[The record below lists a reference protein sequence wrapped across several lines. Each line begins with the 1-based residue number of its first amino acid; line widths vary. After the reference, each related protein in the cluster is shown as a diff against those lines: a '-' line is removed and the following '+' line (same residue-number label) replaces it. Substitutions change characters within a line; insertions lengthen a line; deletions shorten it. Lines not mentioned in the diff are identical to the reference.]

1 MKKICTLSLVLF
13 VLDCSAQWSNTANQ
27 FYDSLHMPVCTATGD
42 QTLSMSIT
50 SYPDGGTIVFWQ
62 DKRDGFYNTVAI
74 YAQKF
79 DKAGNRLWADNG
91 VRVAVSANN
100 QQFTF
105 SSLQDYRNRTV
116 AASDYAGGFYITY
129 TDDSAANYNW
139 KRVCVQHLKSDGSPM
154 FAGAGYIVAQTP
166 AGESYNYAAP
176 QLIADDNGGFYV
188 AYAKNAITDYMY
200 VYCYKD
206 EGGTMKLY
214 GGGLVNENAI
224 QIKDPMPCLGA
235 YKWNVVYPVTTVL
248 DYNIWPDLQGGCSI
262 VMYMNGNT
270 GAQYKMLC
278 YNRVWKAKKAARVT
292 VATLWPTG
300 DPNSLMID
308 YAKGDIDIL
317 YTLRHNMLNRTCTEP
332 GSGTYLWVD
341 DVLLSNGYL
350 VLDQGAADYN
360 FPKGTTVAT
369 NGNINVELITSN
381 KRIYTGSNSLSD
393 FSVEAI
399 GLAVEKYDSVPYQR
413 ASNNDPYFGYNST
426 LPAQLNTLNN
436 FRDTLLATG
445 VHTYDFS
452 LASGGNQVYAAAMM
466 DEPGQSL
473 SARSVRL
480 QHLSIERQ
488 SASAFAIVFKTT
500 TNKGEQIGREL
511 GTGFGSSEISYDF
524 PLVTANNTGNALF
537 YIREYGR
544 YIRVSPIGNGAELSW
559 GAMGK
564 PIGTPIFSG
573 NYYYPDQPSVSLDP
587 LNGSGTICWQDSRII
602 PANTRLNIFMRHLDS
617 LNVANYSPLNKK
629 LKSLIRGTTTANP
642 AVLIGTSGK
651 YSTIE
656 AYNSIT
662 GTTSAVV
669 EILDN
674 YNLGAIDV
682 NVYENTDP
690 VRVYNGKPYLN
701 RNYTIKPE
709 NNPNGAANIN
719 VRLFFTTTEFDA
731 LKAADP
737 AIVDPGSLI
746 VVKQP
751 NAGIT
756 VPAAYTPAGGEEM
769 LTPIAWSAVDGGYY
783 IEVVVTGFSNF
794 FIQMGNAALPV
805 KWLGVQAVW
814 QNSTQAKLS
823 WQVAEQ
829 QNVKDYT
836 VEQSGDG
843 AHYTNVCT
851 VTASA
856 ITSYS
861 CIVPAKSDVKNY
873 YRILQQDIDGKATY
887 SKVVVLQSFTK
898 PSLTVYP
905 NPVKDKLYIDGLT
918 GYRTLEITDAN
929 GRVIQKLPVLPG
941 TQYVNASRLGAGV
954 YLLTITGDKETQT
967 IKFIRY

>member
-1 MKKICTLSLVLF
+1 
-13 VLDCSAQWSNTANQ
+13 
-27 FYDSLHMPVCTATGD
+27 MPVCTAIGD

-62 DKRDGFYNTVAI
+62 DKRDGFYNATAL

-79 DKAGNRLWADNG
+79 DKDGNRLWAENG
-91 VRVAVSANN
+91 VRVSVSANN

-116 AASDYAGGFYITY
+116 AASDYAGGLYITY
-129 TDDSAANYNW
+129 TDDSIATYNW
-139 KRVCVQHLKSDGSPM
+139 KRVCVQHIKSDGNPV
-154 FAGAGYIVAQTP
+154 FPGGGYIVAQTP

-188 AYAKNAITDYMY
+188 AYAKNAVTDYMY
-200 VYCYKD
+200 IYCYKD
-206 EGGTMKLY
+206 EGGAMKLY

-224 QIKDPMPCLGA
+224 QTKDAMPCLGA
-235 YKWNVVYPVTTVL
+235 YKYNRVYPVTNVL
-248 DYNIWPDLQGGCSI
+248 DYNIWSDLQGGCSI

-300 DPNSLMID
+300 DPNSLVID
-308 YAKGDIDIL
+308 YAKGDVGIL
-317 YTLRHNMLNRTCTEP
+317 YTLKNNLLNRTCTDP
-332 GSGTYLWVD
+332 GSGVYLWVD

-350 VLDQGAADYN
+350 LLDQGAADYN
-360 FPKGTTVAT
+360 FPKGVTVAT

-381 KRIYTGSNSLSD
+381 KRIYTGNNSLSD
-393 FSVEAI
+393 FTVEAI
-399 GLAVEKYDSVPYQR
+399 GRAVEKYDSVPYQR
-413 ASNNDPYFGYNST
+413 ASNSDPSVGYNIIV
-426 LPAQLNTLNN
+426 PAQLNILNN

-445 VHTYDFS
+445 THTYDFS
-452 LASGGNQVYAAAMM
+452 LAGGGNQVYAAALM
-466 DEPGQSL
+466 DEPGQS
-473 SARSVRL
+473 SSTRSVRL
-480 QHLSIERQ
+480 QHLGIERQ

-500 TNKGEQIGREL
+500 TNKGEQIGKEL
-511 GTGFGSSEISYDF
+511 STGFGLSNISYDF
-524 PLVTANNTGNALF
+524 PIVTVNSTGNALF
-537 YIREYGR
+537 YIREYER
-544 YIRVSPIGNGAELSW
+544 YIRVSPIGNGADLSW

-564 PIGTPIFSG
+564 PIGTPIFKG
-573 NYYYPDQPSVSLDP
+573 GYYYPTQPHVSLDP
-587 LNGSGTICWQDSRII
+587 LDGSGLVSWQDTRIV
-602 PANTRLNIFMRHLDS
+602 PANTGSNIFMRHLDS
-617 LNVANYSPLNKK
+617 LNVVNYSPLNKK
-629 LKSLIRGTTTANP
+629 LKSLVRGTTTANP

-651 YSTIE
+651 YSTLE
-656 AYNSIT
+656 AYNSTT

-674 YNLGAIDV
+674 YNLGIITV

-737 AIVDPGSLI
+737 AIVDPGSLMVI
-746 VVKQP
+746 KQL
-751 NAGIT
+751 NATTT

-794 FIQMGNAALPV
+794 FIQKGNAALPV
-805 KWLGVQAVW
+805 KWLGVQAQW
-814 QNSTQAKLS
+814 QNSAQAKIS

-829 QNVKDYT
+829 QNVKEYT
-836 VEQSGDG
+836 VQHSEDG
-843 AHYTNVCT
+843 ANYTNVCT

-856 ITSYS
+856 STSYN
-861 CIVPAKSDVKNY
+861 CLAPAKSDVKNY
-873 YRILQQDIDGKATY
+873 YRVLQQDVDGKATY
-887 SKVVVLQSFTK
+887 SKVVVLQSLTK
-898 PSLTVYP
+898 PSLVVYP
-905 NPVKDKLYIDGLT
+905 NPVKDRLYIDGLT

-929 GRVIQKLPVLPG
+929 GRMMQKLPVLPG
-941 TQYVNASRLGAGV
+941 MQYLDTRQLGAGV
-954 YLLTITGDKETQT
+954 YLLTVTGDKETQT